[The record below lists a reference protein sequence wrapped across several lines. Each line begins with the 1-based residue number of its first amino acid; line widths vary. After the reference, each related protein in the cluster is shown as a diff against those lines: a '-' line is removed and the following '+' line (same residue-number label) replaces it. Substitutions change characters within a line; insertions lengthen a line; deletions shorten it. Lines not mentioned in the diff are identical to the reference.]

1 MNRREIVE
9 EVERIGAAPGVITC
23 SLVDGLTGMIY
34 HATGSRPDLEPLA
47 EAARDYW
54 QLHRRNDS
62 LYRDL
67 GAMLGIVV
75 LHEQGVINVMPC
87 AADAVLVT
95 FAERNR
101 VNFSDWPARL
111 KPLQAILQ
119 SIGSKT

>member
-1 MNRREIVE
+1 MNRQELVE

-23 SLVDGLTGMIY
+23 SLVDGMTGMVY
-34 HATGSRPDLEPLA
+34 HATGKRPDLEPLA

-54 QLHRRNDS
+54 QLHLRNGG

-75 LHEQGVINVMPC
+75 LHEEGVINVMPC
-87 AADAVLVT
+87 ESDAVLVT
-95 FAERNR
+95 LAERNR

-111 KPLQAILQ
+111 KPLQAILR
-119 SIGSKT
+119 SIGSKA

>member
-54 QLHRRNDS
+54 QLHRRNES

-67 GAMLGIVV
+67 GAVLGIVV

-111 KPLQAILQ
+111 KSLQAILP
-119 SIGSKT
+119 SISSKT